1 MKHRP
6 STTGV
11 PVPLRVRFAH
21 LNPVTRYVTWRD
33 RLMEELADGVGILP
47 GDVAEDER

>member
-1 MKHRP
+1 MRHRP

-21 LNPVTRYVTWRD
+21 LNPVARYVAWRD
-33 RLMEELADGVGILP
+33 RLMDDLAESVGVLP
-47 GDVAEDER
+47 GDVEEEL